1 MKFWKTF
8 PRGPT
13 VAPIGSAAGHYGRI
27 SYQFLCS
34 MLKKTVVESQ
44 CKMQQHLEL
53 KHNFGKGQKEEGDFF
68 FSISK
73 KGSCEWGKWTHK
85 QKYSS
90 PAAISMETVFVQP
103 QFFRYSAAAA
113 AAAAWMDSH
122 KTLQH
127 STFESVC
134 LLFGSYLQ
142 PCLFFSKK
150 YHCGV
155 DWVVTFD
162 KAHKIHSL
170 LDPFIICIA
179 ILLLRGY
186 IKYKSDYRIP
196 KYLFLFKQQYSLHA
210 GAHTGG

>member
-68 FSISK
+68 SISK

-85 QKYSS
+85 QKSWYSS

-103 QFFRYSAAAA
+103 QFFRYS

-142 PCLFFSKK
+142 SCLFFSKNIIVELTEWLHLIK
-150 YHCGV
+150 H
-155 DWVVTFD
+155 T
-162 KAHKIHSL
+162 KSTPSLIHSSFAL
-170 LDPFIICIA
+170 QSFFYGA
-179 ILLLRGY
+179 I
-186 IKYKSDYRIP
+186 
-196 KYLFLFKQQYSLHA
+196 
-210 GAHTGG
+210 